1 MRSNKI
7 YEARKKQ
14 IQSKGPYQLYHWT
27 DFDYTILQSILYK
40 KRAGRGSNRSYND
53 IIIMADTE
61 TSKKAADTVCENHV
75 VAWTISLRAFDM
87 NIATLYGHKPTT
99 CIECIRR
106 IHEQMSGSDTFIYFH
121 NLSYDW
127 VFLRKFFFSEFG
139 HPEKQLNT
147 KSHYPIYIAFEN
159 GIILRD
165 SLILAQRNLEK
176 WAKDMDVEHKKAV
189 GMWDYD
195 KVRGQNEQFTADEL
209 EYIEHDTLAGVECIQ
224 KTLKSLNK
232 SIYSIPYTATGIP
245 REETRIRGKENGAHE
260 YFLRMNFDYTQQQKG
275 ESIYH
280 GGYTH
285 ANRHFIDVKIT
296 EQEYGRVECRDFA
309 SSYPFIYLSEKMPI
323 ERFTRI
329 HNCSTDYILRSADD
343 FAFMFTLILIKPRLK
358 DDFIPMP
365 ALQYSKCTKVI
376 NPILDNGRILAAG
389 YVEIPITELD
399 LEIILSQYDFDH
411 HICTDVEFAAKGYV
425 PRWFTDYI
433 FDLFKAKTELKG
445 QDPVLYSLA
454 KAKLNSLYGMCVQKP
469 VKPEIVEEYLSGEY
483 VVDEDADLS
492 EKYDKWV
499 KRKNTIMPYQWGIY
513 CTAYAFRNLFRLG
526 ACCKTWIYS
535 DTDSCYGIG
544 WDEKKLKAYN
554 DECKR
559 KLKANG
565 YGSVYFNG
573 KEYWLGV
580 AEFDGAYTE
589 FKVLGAKRY
598 CGRSVDD
605 GKLHIT
611 VAGVPKKGAECLDD
625 NIDNFTTGF
634 IFNGIQTGKKTH
646 TYFYVD
652 DIYTDRMGNITGDS
666 IDLSPCDYL
675 LDSVNTVDWED
686 VFKEEIEVRCYE

>member
-1 MRSNKI
+1 M
-7 YEARKKQ
+7 
-14 IQSKGPYQLYHWT
+14 
-27 DFDYTILQSILYK
+27 
-40 KRAGRGSNRSYND
+40 
-53 IIIMADTE
+53 
-61 TSKKAADTVCENHV
+61 
-75 VAWTISLRAFDM
+75 
-87 NIATLYGHKPTT
+87 
-99 CIECIRR
+99 
-106 IHEQMSGSDTFIYFH
+106 
-121 NLSYDW
+121 
-127 VFLRKFFFSEFG
+127 
-139 HPEKQLNT
+139 
-147 KSHYPIYIAFEN
+147 
-159 GIILRD
+159 
-165 SLILAQRNLEK
+165 
-176 WAKDMDVEHKKAV
+176 
-189 GMWDYD
+189 
-195 KVRGQNEQFTADEL
+195 
-209 EYIEHDTLAGVECIQ
+209 
-224 KTLKSLNK
+224 
-232 SIYSIPYTATGIP
+232 
-245 REETRIRGKENGAHE
+245 
-260 YFLRMNFDYTQQQKG
+260 
-275 ESIYH
+275 
-280 GGYTH
+280 
-285 ANRHFIDVKIT
+285 
-296 EQEYGRVECRDFA
+296 
-309 SSYPFIYLSEKMPI
+309 
-323 ERFTRI
+323 
-329 HNCSTDYILRSADD
+329 
-343 FAFMFTLILIKPRLK
+343 
-358 DDFIPMP
+358 
-365 ALQYSKCTKVI
+365 
-376 NPILDNGRILAAG
+376 DNGRILAAG

-433 FDLFKAKTELKG
+433 FELFKAKTELKG

-469 VKPEIVEEYLSGEY
+469 VKPEIIEEYLSGEY

-526 ACCKTWIYS
+526 ACCDTWIYS

-598 CGRSVDD
+598 CGRSVED

-611 VAGVPKKGAECLDD
+611 VAGVPKKGAECLND

-646 TYFYVD
+646 TYFYID